1 MLKLNLYAMLLTKP
15 PSLPAGREGSAAT
28 GTEEQRSSDLR
39 GGGCHALW
47 GAGGAE
53 RRGGGSSSLA
63 LVDERE
69 EADVQASTRQ
79 IEALS

>member
-1 MLKLNLYAMLLTKP
+1 MLRTKP

-39 GGGCHALW
+39 GGGCHALGGGG

-53 RRGGGSSSLA
+53 RRGEGVSSFESTRVA

-69 EADVQASTRQ
+69 EEDVQAS
-79 IEALS
+79 ALVKLGP